1 MVITMYENI
10 DKMQYSPMIR
20 QYLTIKEKYPDVI
33 VFFRLGDFYEMFFN
47 DAIVASKELEIVLT
61 GKDAGTSE
69 RVPMCGIPFHA
80 VSSYLD
86 KLTDKGYKVAI
97 VEQTEDPANAKG
109 IVNREVVRIVTPGTV
124 TEGTTLDDND
134 YNFITTVSFYKE
146 RFILAYC
153 DLTTGENFLTSL
165 PTSEDILIAELLK
178 LKTKEVVIS
187 SSSNKNIFNKM
198 KNVVSLTVSVF
209 DDVSEIS
216 YMSKIF
222 EDLDKEEKETFLR
235 LLNYIVL
242 TQKKVLVHMQKV
254 NKYNI
259 QGFMRIDLSSRRN
272 LEILETLRF
281 QNKKNTLLSVL
292 DKCSTAMGSRYLKKT
307 LTFPLVEKDKLLK
320 RYEIIQK
327 MLKKFI
333 EVTELR
339 TKLEA
344 VYDLERIVGKVS
356 YESANPKDLL
366 HLRNS
371 LQVLPEIVNL
381 INKIKINDYFNIRED
396 INDFR
401 VLYDLLN
408 NAISDDAPFSAKDRG
423 IIKKGY
429 SQELDELNE
438 INLSGK
444 DYLLTIEKAE
454 REKTG
459 IKTLK
464 IGYNRVFGYF
474 IEVPKGSI
482 DMVKEEYGYVRKQ
495 TISTAERYITQE
507 LKEKESLIL
516 RAEEKASE
524 LEYQL
529 FTAIRESVKG
539 YADKLQNLARV
550 ISELDMMQSFAKVS
564 NENNYIKP
572 EINDEHIIDI
582 KNGRHP
588 VIELMASDYVPN
600 DVKLDKDDCILLI
613 TGPNMSG
620 KSTYMRELALI
631 AVMAQ
636 IGCYVPASFC
646 NIPIFDAIYT
656 RIGAADDI
664 VSGQSTFMVEMS
676 EVNNALS
683 FATQNSLILFDE
695 IGRGTA
701 TYDGMALAQAI
712 IEYIHEN
719 IKCKTLFS
727 THYHELTA
735 LENNLNNLKNVH
747 VSCEEVNGDIVFMHK
762 VLKGS
767 VDQSYGI
774 NVAKLANI
782 PLDVILRAKDILIK
796 LEGFD
801 SQRNNKKGF
810 DLSLSNYQAPLLYD
824 SKTEK
829 ETYVLN
835 ELKQANLYTM
845 NPIDAMNFLNE
856 LQKKLK

>member
-1 MVITMYENI
+1 MYENI

-61 GKDAGTSE
+61 GKDAGTEE
-69 RVPMCGIPFHA
+69 RVPMCGVPYHA
-80 VSSYLD
+80 VNTYLD
-86 KLTDKGYKVAI
+86 KLTDRGYKVAI
-97 VEQTEDPANAKG
+97 VEQTEDPSNAKG
-109 IVNREVVRIVTPGTV
+109 IVSREVVRIVTPGTV
-124 TEGTTLDDND
+124 TDGINLQETD
-134 YNFITTVSFYKE
+134 YNFISTVSFFKDKY
-146 RFILAYC
+146 ILAYC
-153 DLTTGENFLTSL
+153 DITTGENYLTNL
-165 PTSEDILIAELLK
+165 PPSDDILIAELLK
-178 LKTKEVVIS
+178 LKTKEIVIS
-187 SSSNKNIFNKM
+187 STTNKNLFTQVQ
-198 KNVVSLTVSVF
+198 NVVPLTISIH
-209 DDVSEIS
+209 DDVSEID
-216 YMSKIF
+216 YMSKIV
-222 EDLDKEEKETFLR
+222 EDLDKDEKETFLR
-235 LLNYIVL
+235 LLNYIIL
-242 TQKKVLVHMQKV
+242 TQKRVLVHMQKV
-254 NKYNI
+254 VKYNI
-259 QGFMRIDLSSRRN
+259 KGFMKIDLSSRRN

-292 DKCSTAMGSRYLKKT
+292 DKCSTAMGSRYLKKS
-307 LTFPLVEKDKLLK
+307 LMFPLVDKELIEK
-320 RYEIIQK
+320 RYDIINK

-333 EVTELR
+333 EVSELR
-339 TKLEA
+339 TKLE
-344 VYDLERIVGKVS
+344 VIYDLERIVGKIS
-356 YESANPKDLL
+356 YGSANPKDLL

-371 LQVLPEIVNL
+371 LQVLPEL
-381 INKIKINDYFNIRED
+381 INLVSKIKINDYFDMKNNIED
-396 INDFR
+396 FKI
-401 VLYDLLN
+401 LYNLLN
-408 NAISDDAPFSAKDRG
+408 SSISDDAPFSAKDRG

-429 SQELDELNE
+429 NQELDELNE
-438 INLSGK
+438 MNLSGK
-444 DYLLTIEKAE
+444 DYLIDFEAKEKE
-454 REKTG
+454 RTG
-459 IKTLK
+459 IKNLK

-474 IEVPKGSI
+474 IEIPNGSKSL
-482 DMVKEEYGYVRKQ
+482 VKEEFGYVRKQ

-529 FTAIRESVKG
+529 FTKIREETKK
-539 YADKLQNLARV
+539 YADSLQNLART

-564 NENNYIKP
+564 NENKYVRPSLSDNNTI
-572 EINDEHIIDI
+572 EI

-588 VIELMASDYVPN
+588 VIELTIDNYVPN
-600 DVKLDKDDCILLI
+600 DVKMGDNDCILLI

-631 AVMAQ
+631 AIMAQ
-636 IGCYVPASFC
+636 IGCYVPATSASL
-646 NIPIFDAIYT
+646 PVFDAIYT

-664 VSGQSTFMVEMS
+664 VSGQSTFMVEMN

-683 FATQNSLILFDE
+683 FATKSSLILFDE

-727 THYHELTA
+727 THYHELTI
-735 LENNLNNLKNVH
+735 LENDLPGLKNVH
-747 VSCEEVNGDIVFMHK
+747 VSAEEINGDIVFMHK

-782 PLDVILRAKDILIK
+782 PLDVILRAKDILYK
-796 LEGFD
+796 LE
-801 SQRNNKKGF
+801 SNEKKNI

-829 ETYVLN
+829 ETFVLDSIKN
-835 ELKQANLYTM
+835 ANIYAM
-845 NPIDAMNFLNE
+845 NPLEAMNLLSD

>member
-1 MVITMYENI
+1 MYENI

-61 GKDAGTSE
+61 GKDAGTEE
-69 RVPMCGIPFHA
+69 RVPMCGVPYHA
-80 VSSYLD
+80 VNSYLD
-86 KLTDKGYKVAI
+86 KLTDRGYKVAI

-109 IVNREVVRIVTPGTV
+109 IVSREVVRIVTPGTV
-124 TEGTTLDDND
+124 TDGMNLEETD
-134 YNFITTVSFYKE
+134 YNFISTVSFFKDKYV
-146 RFILAYC
+146 LAYC
-153 DLTTGENFLTSL
+153 DITTGENYLTNL
-165 PTSEDILIAELLK
+165 PPSDDILIAELLK
-178 LKTKEVVIS
+178 LKTKEIVIS
-187 SSSNKNIFNKM
+187 STTNKNVFTQIQS
-198 KNVVSLTVSVF
+198 VVPLTISIH
-209 DDVSEIS
+209 DDVSEID
-216 YMSKIF
+216 YMSKIV
-222 EDLDKEEKETFLR
+222 EDLDKDEKETFLR

-242 TQKKVLVHMQKV
+242 TQKRVLVHMQKV
-254 NKYNI
+254 VKYSI
-259 QGFMRIDLSSRRN
+259 KGFMKIDLSSRRN

-292 DKCSTAMGSRYLKKT
+292 DKCSTAMGSRYLKKNMM
-307 LTFPLVEKDKLLK
+307 FPLVDKELIEK
-320 RYEIIQK
+320 RYDIINK

-333 EVTELR
+333 EVSELR
-339 TKLEA
+339 SKLE
-344 VYDLERIVGKVS
+344 VIYDLERIVGKIS

-371 LQVLPEIVNL
+371 LQVLPEIINL
-381 INKIKINDYFNIRED
+381 VTKIKINDYFDLKNNIDE
-396 INDFR
+396 FKA
-401 VLYDLLN
+401 LYNLLN
-408 NAISDDAPFSAKDRG
+408 SSISDDAPFSAKDRG

-429 SQELDELNE
+429 NQELDELNDM
-438 INLSGK
+438 NLSGK
-444 DYLLTIEKAE
+444 DYLIDFEAKEKE
-454 REKTG
+454 RTG
-459 IKTLK
+459 IKNLK

-474 IEVPKGSI
+474 IEIPNGSKNL
-482 DMVKEEYGYVRKQ
+482 VKEEFGYVRKQ

-529 FTAIRESVKG
+529 FTKIREEAKK
-539 YADKLQNLARV
+539 YADSLQNLARI

-564 NENNYIKP
+564 NENKYVRPILNN
-572 EINDEHIIDI
+572 ENIIDI
-582 KNGRHP
+582 NNGRHP
-588 VIELMASDYVPN
+588 VIELTIDNYVPN
-600 DVKLDKDDCILLI
+600 DVKMNNDDYILLI

-631 AVMAQ
+631 AIMAQ
-636 IGCYVPASFC
+636 IGCYVPASSASL
-646 NIPIFDAIYT
+646 PVFDAIYT

-664 VSGQSTFMVEMS
+664 VSGQSTFMVEMN

-683 FATQNSLILFDE
+683 FATKSSLILFDE

-727 THYHELTA
+727 THYHELTI
-735 LENNLNNLKNVH
+735 LEQDLPGLKNVH
-747 VSCEEVNGDIVFMHK
+747 VSAEEINGDIVFMHK

-782 PLDVILRAKDILIK
+782 PLDVILRAKDILYK
-796 LEGFD
+796 LE
-801 SQRNNKKGF
+801 SNEKKGI

-829 ETYVLN
+829 ETFVLDSIKN
-835 ELKQANLYTM
+835 ANIYAM
-845 NPIDAMNFLNE
+845 NPLEAMNLLSD

>member
-1 MVITMYENI
+1 MYENI

-61 GKDAGTSE
+61 GKDAGTEE
-69 RVPMCGIPFHA
+69 RVPMCGVPYHA
-80 VSSYLD
+80 VNSYLD
-86 KLTDKGYKVAI
+86 KLTDRGYKVAI

-109 IVNREVVRIVTPGTV
+109 IVSREVVRIVTPGTV
-124 TEGTTLDDND
+124 TDGMNLEETD
-134 YNFITTVSFYKE
+134 YNFISTVSFFKDKYV
-146 RFILAYC
+146 LAYC
-153 DLTTGENFLTSL
+153 DITTGENYLTNL
-165 PTSEDILIAELLK
+165 PPSDDILIAELLK
-178 LKTKEVVIS
+178 LKTKEIVIS
-187 SSSNKNIFNKM
+187 STTNKNVFTQIQG
-198 KNVVSLTVSVF
+198 VVPLTISIH
-209 DDVSEIS
+209 DDVSEID
-216 YMSKIF
+216 YMSKIV
-222 EDLDKEEKETFLR
+222 EDLDKDEKETFLR

-242 TQKKVLVHMQKV
+242 TQKRVLVHMQKV
-254 NKYNI
+254 VKYSI
-259 QGFMRIDLSSRRN
+259 KGFMKIDLSSRRN

-292 DKCSTAMGSRYLKKT
+292 DKCSTAMGSRYLKKN
-307 LTFPLVEKDKLLK
+307 LMFPLVDKELIEK
-320 RYEIIQK
+320 RYDIINK

-333 EVTELR
+333 EVSELR
-339 TKLEA
+339 SKLE
-344 VYDLERIVGKVS
+344 VIYDLERIVGKIS

-371 LQVLPEIVNL
+371 LQVLPEIINL
-381 INKIKINDYFNIRED
+381 VTKIKINDYFDLKNNIDE
-396 INDFR
+396 FKA
-401 VLYDLLN
+401 LYNLLN
-408 NAISDDAPFSAKDRG
+408 SSISDDAPFSAKDRG

-429 SQELDELNE
+429 NQELDELNDM
-438 INLSGK
+438 NLSGK
-444 DYLLTIEKAE
+444 DYLIDFEAKEKE
-454 REKTG
+454 RTG
-459 IKTLK
+459 IKNLK

-474 IEVPKGSI
+474 IEIPNGSKNL
-482 DMVKEEYGYVRKQ
+482 VKEEFGYVRKQ

-529 FTAIRESVKG
+529 FTKIREEAKK
-539 YADKLQNLARV
+539 YADSLQNLARI

-564 NENNYIKP
+564 NENKYVRPILNN
-572 EINDEHIIDI
+572 ENIIDI

-588 VIELMASDYVPN
+588 VIELTIDNYVPN
-600 DVKLDKDDCILLI
+600 DVKMNNDDYILLI

-631 AVMAQ
+631 AIMAQ
-636 IGCYVPASFC
+636 IGCYVPASSASL
-646 NIPIFDAIYT
+646 PVFDAIYT

-664 VSGQSTFMVEMS
+664 VSGQSTFMIEMN

-683 FATQNSLILFDE
+683 FATKSSLILFDE

-727 THYHELTA
+727 THYHELTI
-735 LENNLNNLKNVH
+735 LEQDLPGLKNVH
-747 VSCEEVNGDIVFMHK
+747 VSAEEINGDIVFMHK

-782 PLDVILRAKDILIK
+782 PLDVILRAKDILYK
-796 LEGFD
+796 LE
-801 SQRNNKKGF
+801 SNEKKGI

-829 ETYVLN
+829 ETFVLDSIKN
-835 ELKQANLYTM
+835 ANIYAM
-845 NPIDAMNFLNE
+845 NPLEAMNLLSD

>member
-1 MVITMYENI
+1 MYENI

-61 GKDAGTSE
+61 GKDAGTEE
-69 RVPMCGIPFHA
+69 RVPMCGVPYHA
-80 VSSYLD
+80 VNSYLD
-86 KLTDKGYKVAI
+86 KLTDRGYKVAI

-109 IVNREVVRIVTPGTV
+109 IVSREVVRIVTPGTV
-124 TEGTTLDDND
+124 TDGMNLEETD
-134 YNFITTVSFYKE
+134 YNFISTVSFFKDKYV
-146 RFILAYC
+146 LAYC
-153 DLTTGENFLTSL
+153 DITTGENYLTNL
-165 PTSEDILIAELLK
+165 PPSDDILIAELLK
-178 LKTKEVVIS
+178 LKTKEIVIS
-187 SSSNKNIFNKM
+187 STTNKNVFTQIQG
-198 KNVVSLTVSVF
+198 VVPLTISIH
-209 DDVSEIS
+209 DDVSEID
-216 YMSKIF
+216 YMSKIV
-222 EDLDKEEKETFLR
+222 EDLDKDEKETFLR

-242 TQKKVLVHMQKV
+242 TQKRVLVHMQKV
-254 NKYNI
+254 VKYSI
-259 QGFMRIDLSSRRN
+259 KGFMKIDLSSRRN

-292 DKCSTAMGSRYLKKT
+292 DKCSTAMGSRYLKKN
-307 LTFPLVEKDKLLK
+307 LMFPLVDKELIEK
-320 RYEIIQK
+320 RYDIINK

-333 EVTELR
+333 EVSELR
-339 TKLEA
+339 SKLE
-344 VYDLERIVGKVS
+344 VIYDLERIVGKIS

-371 LQVLPEIVNL
+371 LQVLPEIINL
-381 INKIKINDYFNIRED
+381 VTKIKINDYFDLKNNIDE
-396 INDFR
+396 FKA
-401 VLYDLLN
+401 LYNLLN
-408 NAISDDAPFSAKDRG
+408 SSISDDAPFSAKDRG

-429 SQELDELNE
+429 NQELDELNDM
-438 INLSGK
+438 NLSGK
-444 DYLLTIEKAE
+444 DYLIDFEAKEKE
-454 REKTG
+454 RTG
-459 IKTLK
+459 IKNLK

-474 IEVPKGSI
+474 IEIPNGSKNL
-482 DMVKEEYGYVRKQ
+482 VKEEFGYVRKQ

-529 FTAIRESVKG
+529 FTKIREEAKK
-539 YADKLQNLARV
+539 YADSLQNLARI

-564 NENNYIKP
+564 NENKYVRPILNN
-572 EINDEHIIDI
+572 ENIIDI

-588 VIELMASDYVPN
+588 VIELTIDNYVPN
-600 DVKLDKDDCILLI
+600 DVKMNNDDYILLI

-631 AVMAQ
+631 AIMAQ
-636 IGCYVPASFC
+636 IGCYVPASSASL
-646 NIPIFDAIYT
+646 PVFDAIYT

-664 VSGQSTFMVEMS
+664 VSGQSTFMVEMN

-683 FATQNSLILFDE
+683 FATKSSLILFDE

-727 THYHELTA
+727 THYHELTI
-735 LENNLNNLKNVH
+735 LEQDLPGLKNVH
-747 VSCEEVNGDIVFMHK
+747 VSAEEINGDIVFMHK

-782 PLDVILRAKDILIK
+782 PLDVILRAKDILYK
-796 LEGFD
+796 LE
-801 SQRNNKKGF
+801 SNEKKGI

-829 ETYVLN
+829 ETFVLDSIKN
-835 ELKQANLYTM
+835 ANIYAM
-845 NPIDAMNFLNE
+845 NPLEAINLLSD

>member
-1 MVITMYENI
+1 MYENI

-61 GKDAGTSE
+61 GKDAGTEE
-69 RVPMCGIPFHA
+69 RVPMCGVPYHA
-80 VSSYLD
+80 VNSYLD
-86 KLTDKGYKVAI
+86 KLTDRGYKVAI

-109 IVNREVVRIVTPGTV
+109 IVSREVVRIVTPGTV
-124 TEGTTLDDND
+124 TDGMNLEETD
-134 YNFITTVSFYKE
+134 YNFISTVSFFKDKYV
-146 RFILAYC
+146 LAYC
-153 DLTTGENFLTSL
+153 DITTGENYLTNL
-165 PTSEDILIAELLK
+165 PPSDDILIAELLK
-178 LKTKEVVIS
+178 LKTKEIVIS
-187 SSSNKNIFNKM
+187 STTNKNVFTQIQG
-198 KNVVSLTVSVF
+198 VVPLTISIH
-209 DDVSEIS
+209 DDVSEID
-216 YMSKIF
+216 YMSKIV
-222 EDLDKEEKETFLR
+222 EDLDKDEKETFLR

-242 TQKKVLVHMQKV
+242 TQKRVLVHMQKV
-254 NKYNI
+254 VKYSI
-259 QGFMRIDLSSRRN
+259 KGFMKIDLSSRRN

-292 DKCSTAMGSRYLKKT
+292 DKCSTAMGSRYLKKN
-307 LTFPLVEKDKLLK
+307 LMFPLVDKELIEK
-320 RYEIIQK
+320 RYDIINK

-333 EVTELR
+333 EVSELR
-339 TKLEA
+339 SKLE
-344 VYDLERIVGKVS
+344 VIYDLERIVGKIS

-371 LQVLPEIVNL
+371 LQVLPEIINL
-381 INKIKINDYFNIRED
+381 VTKIKINDYFDLKNNIDE
-396 INDFR
+396 FKA
-401 VLYDLLN
+401 LYNLLN
-408 NAISDDAPFSAKDRG
+408 SSISDDAPFSAKDRG

-429 SQELDELNE
+429 NQELDELNDM
-438 INLSGK
+438 NLSGK
-444 DYLLTIEKAE
+444 DYLIDFEAKEKE
-454 REKTG
+454 RTG
-459 IKTLK
+459 IKNLK

-474 IEVPKGSI
+474 IEIPNGSKNL
-482 DMVKEEYGYVRKQ
+482 VKEEFGYVRKQ

-529 FTAIRESVKG
+529 FTKIREEAKK
-539 YADKLQNLARV
+539 YADSLQNLARI

-564 NENNYIKP
+564 NENKYVRPILNN
-572 EINDEHIIDI
+572 ENIIDI

-588 VIELMASDYVPN
+588 VIELTIDNYVPN
-600 DVKLDKDDCILLI
+600 DVKMNDDDFILLI

-631 AVMAQ
+631 AIMAQ
-636 IGCYVPASFC
+636 IGCYVPASSASL
-646 NIPIFDAIYT
+646 PVFDAIYT

-664 VSGQSTFMVEMS
+664 VSGQSTFMVEMN

-683 FATQNSLILFDE
+683 FATKSSLILFDE

-727 THYHELTA
+727 THYHELTI
-735 LENNLNNLKNVH
+735 LEQDLPGLKNVH
-747 VSCEEVNGDIVFMHK
+747 VSAEEINGDIVFMHK

-782 PLDVILRAKDILIK
+782 PLDVILRAKDILYK
-796 LEGFD
+796 LE
-801 SQRNNKKGF
+801 SNEKKGI

-829 ETYVLN
+829 ETFVLDSIKN
-835 ELKQANLYTM
+835 ANIYAMNPLETM
-845 NPIDAMNFLNE
+845 NLLSD

>member
-1 MVITMYENI
+1 MYENI

-61 GKDAGTSE
+61 GKDAGTEE
-69 RVPMCGIPFHA
+69 RVPMCGVPYHA
-80 VSSYLD
+80 VNSYLD
-86 KLTDKGYKVAI
+86 KLTDRGYKVAI

-109 IVNREVVRIVTPGTV
+109 IVSREVVRIVTPGTV
-124 TEGTTLDDND
+124 TDGMNLEETD
-134 YNFITTVSFYKE
+134 YNFISTVSFFKDKYV
-146 RFILAYC
+146 LAYC
-153 DLTTGENFLTSL
+153 DITTGENYLTNL
-165 PTSEDILIAELLK
+165 PPSGDILIAELLK
-178 LKTKEVVIS
+178 LKTKEIVIS
-187 SSSNKNIFNKM
+187 STTNKNVFTQIQG
-198 KNVVSLTVSVF
+198 VVPLTISIH
-209 DDVSEIS
+209 DDVSEID
-216 YMSKIF
+216 YMSKIV
-222 EDLDKEEKETFLR
+222 EDLDKDEKETFLR

-242 TQKKVLVHMQKV
+242 TQKRVLVHMQKV
-254 NKYNI
+254 VKYSI
-259 QGFMRIDLSSRRN
+259 KGFMKIDLSSRRN

-292 DKCSTAMGSRYLKKT
+292 DKCSTAMGSRYLKKN
-307 LTFPLVEKDKLLK
+307 LMFPLVDKELIEK
-320 RYEIIQK
+320 RYDIINK

-333 EVTELR
+333 EVSELR
-339 TKLEA
+339 SKLE
-344 VYDLERIVGKVS
+344 VIYDLERIVGKIS

-371 LQVLPEIVNL
+371 LQVLPEIINL
-381 INKIKINDYFNIRED
+381 VTKIKINDYFDLKNNIDE
-396 INDFR
+396 FKA
-401 VLYDLLN
+401 LYNLLN
-408 NAISDDAPFSAKDRG
+408 SSISDDAPFSAKDRG

-429 SQELDELNE
+429 NQELDELNDM
-438 INLSGK
+438 NLSGK
-444 DYLLTIEKAE
+444 DYLIDFEAKEKE
-454 REKTG
+454 RTG
-459 IKTLK
+459 IKNLK

-474 IEVPKGSI
+474 IEIPNGSKNL
-482 DMVKEEYGYVRKQ
+482 VKEEFGYVRKQ

-529 FTAIRESVKG
+529 FTKIREEAKK
-539 YADKLQNLARV
+539 YADSLQNLARI

-564 NENNYIKP
+564 NENKYVRPILNN
-572 EINDEHIIDI
+572 ENIIDI

-588 VIELMASDYVPN
+588 VIELTIDNYVPN
-600 DVKLDKDDCILLI
+600 DVKMNNDDYILLI

-631 AVMAQ
+631 AIMAQ
-636 IGCYVPASFC
+636 IGCYVPASSASL
-646 NIPIFDAIYT
+646 PVFDAIYT

-664 VSGQSTFMVEMS
+664 VSGQSTFMVEMN

-683 FATQNSLILFDE
+683 FATKSSLILFDE

-727 THYHELTA
+727 THYHELTI
-735 LENNLNNLKNVH
+735 LEQDLPGLKNVH
-747 VSCEEVNGDIVFMHK
+747 VSAEEINGDIVFMHK

-782 PLDVILRAKDILIK
+782 PLDVILRAKDILYK
-796 LEGFD
+796 LE
-801 SQRNNKKGF
+801 SNEKKGI

-829 ETYVLN
+829 ETFVLDSIKN
-835 ELKQANLYTM
+835 ANIYAM
-845 NPIDAMNFLNE
+845 NPLEAINLLSD

>member
-1 MVITMYENI
+1 MKLSEVDRT
-10 DKMQYSPMIR
+10 KLSPMMA
-20 QYLTIKEKYPDVI
+20 QYIEIKDKYEDEL
-33 VFFRLGDFYEMFFN
+33 VFYRLGDFYEMFFN

-61 GKDAGTSE
+61 GKDAGTEE
-69 RVPMCGIPFHA
+69 RVPMCGVPYHA
-80 VSSYLD
+80 VNSYLD
-86 KLTDKGYKVAI
+86 KLTDRGYKVAI

-109 IVNREVVRIVTPGTV
+109 IVSREVVRIVTPGTV
-124 TEGTTLDDND
+124 TDGMNLEETD
-134 YNFITTVSFYKE
+134 YNFISTVSFFKDKYV
-146 RFILAYC
+146 LAYC
-153 DLTTGENFLTSL
+153 DITTGENYLTNL
-165 PTSEDILIAELLK
+165 PPSDDILIAELLK
-178 LKTKEVVIS
+178 LKTKEIVIS
-187 SSSNKNIFNKM
+187 STTNKNVFTQIQG
-198 KNVVSLTVSVF
+198 VVPLTISIH
-209 DDVSEIS
+209 DDVSEID
-216 YMSKIF
+216 YMSKIV
-222 EDLDKEEKETFLR
+222 EDLDKDEKETFLR

-242 TQKKVLVHMQKV
+242 TQKRVLVHMQKV
-254 NKYNI
+254 VKYSI
-259 QGFMRIDLSSRRN
+259 KGFMKIDLSSRRN

-292 DKCSTAMGSRYLKKT
+292 DKCSTAMGSRYLKKN
-307 LTFPLVEKDKLLK
+307 LMFPLVDKELIEK
-320 RYEIIQK
+320 RYDIINK

-333 EVTELR
+333 EVSELR
-339 TKLEA
+339 SKLE
-344 VYDLERIVGKVS
+344 VIYDLERIVGKIS

-371 LQVLPEIVNL
+371 LQVLPEIINL
-381 INKIKINDYFNIRED
+381 VTKIKINDYFDLKNNIDE
-396 INDFR
+396 FKA
-401 VLYDLLN
+401 LYNLLN
-408 NAISDDAPFSAKDRG
+408 SSISDDAPFSAKDRG

-429 SQELDELNE
+429 NQELDELNDM
-438 INLSGK
+438 NLSGK
-444 DYLLTIEKAE
+444 DYLIDFEAKEKE
-454 REKTG
+454 RTG
-459 IKTLK
+459 IKNLK

-474 IEVPKGSI
+474 IEIPNGSKNL
-482 DMVKEEYGYVRKQ
+482 VKEEFGYVRKQ

-529 FTAIRESVKG
+529 FTKIREEAKK
-539 YADKLQNLARV
+539 YADSLQNLARI

-564 NENNYIKP
+564 NENKYVRPILNN
-572 EINDEHIIDI
+572 ENIIDI

-588 VIELMASDYVPN
+588 VIELTIDNYVPN
-600 DVKLDKDDCILLI
+600 DVKMNNDDYILLI

-631 AVMAQ
+631 AIMAQ
-636 IGCYVPASFC
+636 IGCYVPASSASL
-646 NIPIFDAIYT
+646 PVFDAIYT

-664 VSGQSTFMVEMS
+664 VSGQSTFMVEMN

-683 FATQNSLILFDE
+683 FATKSSLILFDE

-727 THYHELTA
+727 THYHELTI
-735 LENNLNNLKNVH
+735 LEQDLPGLKNVH
-747 VSCEEVNGDIVFMHK
+747 VSAEEINGDIVFMHK

-782 PLDVILRAKDILIK
+782 PLDVILRAKDILYK
-796 LEGFD
+796 LE
-801 SQRNNKKGF
+801 SNEKKGI

-829 ETYVLN
+829 ETFVLDSIKN
-835 ELKQANLYTM
+835 ANIYAM
-845 NPIDAMNFLNE
+845 NPLEAMNLLSD

>member
-1 MVITMYENI
+1 MYENI

-61 GKDAGTSE
+61 GKDAGTEE
-69 RVPMCGIPFHA
+69 RVPMCGVPYHA
-80 VSSYLD
+80 VNSYLD
-86 KLTDKGYKVAI
+86 KLTDRGYKVAI

-109 IVNREVVRIVTPGTV
+109 IVSREVVRIVTPGTV
-124 TEGTTLDDND
+124 TDGMNLEETD
-134 YNFITTVSFYKE
+134 YNFISTVSFFKDKYV
-146 RFILAYC
+146 LAYC
-153 DLTTGENFLTSL
+153 DITTGENYLTNL
-165 PTSEDILIAELLK
+165 PPSDDILIAELLK
-178 LKTKEVVIS
+178 LKTKEIVIS
-187 SSSNKNIFNKM
+187 STTNKNVFTQIQG
-198 KNVVSLTVSVF
+198 VVPLTISIH
-209 DDVSEIS
+209 DDVSEID
-216 YMSKIF
+216 YMSKIV
-222 EDLDKEEKETFLR
+222 EDLDKDEKETFLR

-242 TQKKVLVHMQKV
+242 TQKRVLVHMQKV
-254 NKYNI
+254 EKYSI
-259 QGFMRIDLSSRRN
+259 KGFMKIDLSSRRN

-292 DKCSTAMGSRYLKKT
+292 DKCSTAMGSRYLKKN
-307 LTFPLVEKDKLLK
+307 LMFPLVDKELIEK
-320 RYEIIQK
+320 RYDIINK

-333 EVTELR
+333 EVSELR
-339 TKLEA
+339 SKLE
-344 VYDLERIVGKVS
+344 VIYDLERIVGKIS

-371 LQVLPEIVNL
+371 LQVLPEIINL
-381 INKIKINDYFNIRED
+381 VTKIKINDYFDLKNNIDE
-396 INDFR
+396 FKA
-401 VLYDLLN
+401 LYNLLN
-408 NAISDDAPFSAKDRG
+408 SSISDDAPFSAKDRG

-429 SQELDELNE
+429 NQELDELNDM
-438 INLSGK
+438 NLSGK
-444 DYLLTIEKAE
+444 DYLIDFEAKEKE
-454 REKTG
+454 RTG
-459 IKTLK
+459 IKNLK

-474 IEVPKGSI
+474 IEIPNGSKNL
-482 DMVKEEYGYVRKQ
+482 VKEEFGYVRKQ

-529 FTAIRESVKG
+529 FTKIREEAKK
-539 YADKLQNLARV
+539 YADSLQNLARI

-564 NENNYIKP
+564 NENKYVRPILNN
-572 EINDEHIIDI
+572 ENIIDI

-588 VIELMASDYVPN
+588 VIELTIDNYVPN
-600 DVKLDKDDCILLI
+600 DVKMNNDDYILLI

-631 AVMAQ
+631 AIMAQ
-636 IGCYVPASFC
+636 IGCYVPASSASL
-646 NIPIFDAIYT
+646 PVFDAIYT

-664 VSGQSTFMVEMS
+664 VSGQSTFMVEMN

-683 FATQNSLILFDE
+683 FATKSSLILFDE

-727 THYHELTA
+727 THYHELTI
-735 LENNLNNLKNVH
+735 LEQDLPGLKNVH
-747 VSCEEVNGDIVFMHK
+747 VSAEEINGDIVFMHK

-782 PLDVILRAKDILIK
+782 PLDVILRAKDILYK
-796 LEGFD
+796 LE
-801 SQRNNKKGF
+801 SNEKKGI

-829 ETYVLN
+829 ETFVLDSIKN
-835 ELKQANLYTM
+835 ANIYAM
-845 NPIDAMNFLNE
+845 NPLEAMNLLSD

>member
-1 MVITMYENI
+1 MYENI

-61 GKDAGTSE
+61 GKDAGTEE
-69 RVPMCGIPFHA
+69 RVPMCGVPYHA
-80 VSSYLD
+80 VNSYLD
-86 KLTDKGYKVAI
+86 KLTDRGYKVAI

-109 IVNREVVRIVTPGTV
+109 IVSREVVRIVTPGTV
-124 TEGTTLDDND
+124 TDGMNLEETD
-134 YNFITTVSFYKE
+134 YNFISTVSFFKDKYV
-146 RFILAYC
+146 LAYC
-153 DLTTGENFLTSL
+153 DITTGENYLTNL
-165 PTSEDILIAELLK
+165 PPSDDILIAELLK
-178 LKTKEVVIS
+178 LKTKEIVIS
-187 SSSNKNIFNKM
+187 STTNKNVFTQIQS
-198 KNVVSLTVSVF
+198 VVPLTISIH
-209 DDVSEIS
+209 DDVSEID
-216 YMSKIF
+216 YMSKIV
-222 EDLDKEEKETFLR
+222 EDLDKDEKETFLR

-242 TQKKVLVHMQKV
+242 TQKRVLVHMQKV
-254 NKYNI
+254 EKYSI
-259 QGFMRIDLSSRRN
+259 KGFMKIDLSSRRN

-292 DKCSTAMGSRYLKKT
+292 DKCSTAMGSRYLKKN
-307 LTFPLVEKDKLLK
+307 LMFPLVDKELIEK
-320 RYEIIQK
+320 RYDIINK

-333 EVTELR
+333 EVSELR
-339 TKLEA
+339 SKLE
-344 VYDLERIVGKVS
+344 VIYDLERIVGKIS

-371 LQVLPEIVNL
+371 LQVLPEIINL
-381 INKIKINDYFNIRED
+381 VTKIKINDYFDLKNNIDE
-396 INDFR
+396 FKA
-401 VLYDLLN
+401 LYNLLN
-408 NAISDDAPFSAKDRG
+408 SSISDDAPFSAKDRG

-429 SQELDELNE
+429 NQELDELNDM
-438 INLSGK
+438 NLSGK
-444 DYLLTIEKAE
+444 DYLIDFEAKEKE
-454 REKTG
+454 RTG
-459 IKTLK
+459 IKNLK

-474 IEVPKGSI
+474 IEIPNGSKNL
-482 DMVKEEYGYVRKQ
+482 VKEEFGYVRKQ

-507 LKEKESLIL
+507 LKEKEPLIL

-529 FTAIRESVKG
+529 FTKIREEAKK
-539 YADKLQNLARV
+539 YADSLQNLARI

-564 NENNYIKP
+564 NENKYVRPILNN
-572 EINDEHIIDI
+572 ENIIDI

-588 VIELMASDYVPN
+588 VIELTIDNYVPN
-600 DVKLDKDDCILLI
+600 DVKMNNDDYILLI

-631 AVMAQ
+631 AIMAQ
-636 IGCYVPASFC
+636 IGCYVPASSASL
-646 NIPIFDAIYT
+646 PVFDAIYT

-664 VSGQSTFMVEMS
+664 VSGQSTFMVEMN

-683 FATQNSLILFDE
+683 FATKSSLILFDE

-727 THYHELTA
+727 THYHELTI
-735 LENNLNNLKNVH
+735 LEQDLPGLKNVH
-747 VSCEEVNGDIVFMHK
+747 VSAEEINGDIVFMHK

-782 PLDVILRAKDILIK
+782 PLDVILRAKDILYK
-796 LEGFD
+796 LE
-801 SQRNNKKGF
+801 SNEKKGI

-829 ETYVLN
+829 ETFVLDSIKN
-835 ELKQANLYTM
+835 ANIYAM
-845 NPIDAMNFLNE
+845 NPLEAINLLSD

>member
-1 MVITMYENI
+1 MYENI

-61 GKDAGTSE
+61 GKDAGTEE
-69 RVPMCGIPFHA
+69 RVPMCGVPYHA
-80 VSSYLD
+80 VNSYLD
-86 KLTDKGYKVAI
+86 KLTDRGYKVAI

-109 IVNREVVRIVTPGTV
+109 IVSREVVRIVTPGTV
-124 TEGTTLDDND
+124 TDGMNLEETD
-134 YNFITTVSFYKE
+134 YNFISTVSFFKDKYV
-146 RFILAYC
+146 LAYC
-153 DLTTGENFLTSL
+153 DITTGENYLTNL
-165 PTSEDILIAELLK
+165 PPSDDILIAELLK
-178 LKTKEVVIS
+178 LKTKEIVIS
-187 SSSNKNIFNKM
+187 STTNKNVFTQIQG
-198 KNVVSLTVSVF
+198 VVPLTISIH
-209 DDVSEIS
+209 DDVSEID
-216 YMSKIF
+216 YMSKIV
-222 EDLDKEEKETFLR
+222 EDLDKDEKETFLR

-242 TQKKVLVHMQKV
+242 TQKRVLVHMQKV
-254 NKYNI
+254 VKYSI
-259 QGFMRIDLSSRRN
+259 KGFMKIDLSSRRN

-292 DKCSTAMGSRYLKKT
+292 DKCSTAMGSRYLKKN
-307 LTFPLVEKDKLLK
+307 LMFPLVDKELIEK
-320 RYEIIQK
+320 RYDIINK

-333 EVTELR
+333 EVSELR
-339 TKLEA
+339 SKLE
-344 VYDLERIVGKVS
+344 VIYDLERIVGKIS

-371 LQVLPEIVNL
+371 LQVLPEIINL
-381 INKIKINDYFNIRED
+381 VTKIKINDYFDLKNNIDE
-396 INDFR
+396 FKA
-401 VLYDLLN
+401 LYNLLN
-408 NAISDDAPFSAKDRG
+408 SSISDDAPFSAKDRG

-429 SQELDELNE
+429 NQELDELNDM
-438 INLSGK
+438 NLSGK
-444 DYLLTIEKAE
+444 DYLIDFEAKEKE
-454 REKTG
+454 RTG
-459 IKTLK
+459 IKNLK

-474 IEVPKGSI
+474 IEIPNGSKNL
-482 DMVKEEYGYVRKQ
+482 VKEEFGYVRKQ

-529 FTAIRESVKG
+529 FTKIREEAKK
-539 YADKLQNLARV
+539 YADSLQNLARI

-564 NENNYIKP
+564 NENKYVRPILNN
-572 EINDEHIIDI
+572 ENIIDI

-588 VIELMASDYVPN
+588 VIELTIDNYVPN
-600 DVKLDKDDCILLI
+600 DVKMNNDDYILLI

-631 AVMAQ
+631 AIMAQ
-636 IGCYVPASFC
+636 IGCYVPASSASL
-646 NIPIFDAIYT
+646 PVFDAIYT

-664 VSGQSTFMVEMS
+664 VSGQSTFMVEMN

-683 FATQNSLILFDE
+683 FATKSSLILFDE

-719 IKCKTLFS
+719 IKCKTLIS
-727 THYHELTA
+727 THYHELTI
-735 LENNLNNLKNVH
+735 LEQDLPGLKNVH
-747 VSCEEVNGDIVFMHK
+747 VSAEEINGDIVFMHK

-782 PLDVILRAKDILIK
+782 PLDVILRAKDILYK
-796 LEGFD
+796 LE
-801 SQRNNKKGF
+801 SNEKKGI

-829 ETYVLN
+829 ETFVLDSIKN
-835 ELKQANLYTM
+835 ANIYAM
-845 NPIDAMNFLNE
+845 NPLEAMNLLSD

>member
-1 MVITMYENI
+1 MYENI

-61 GKDAGTSE
+61 GKDAGTEE
-69 RVPMCGIPFHA
+69 RVPMCGVPYHA
-80 VSSYLD
+80 VNSYLD
-86 KLTDKGYKVAI
+86 KLTDRGYKVAI

-109 IVNREVVRIVTPGTV
+109 IVSREVVRIVTPGTV
-124 TEGTTLDDND
+124 TDGMNLEETD
-134 YNFITTVSFYKE
+134 YNFISTVSFFKDKYV
-146 RFILAYC
+146 LAYC
-153 DLTTGENFLTSL
+153 DITTGENYLTNL
-165 PTSEDILIAELLK
+165 PPSDDILIAELLK
-178 LKTKEVVIS
+178 LKTKEIVIS
-187 SSSNKNIFNKM
+187 STTNKNVFTQIQS
-198 KNVVSLTVSVF
+198 VVPLTISIH
-209 DDVSEIS
+209 DDVSEID
-216 YMSKIF
+216 YMSKIV
-222 EDLDKEEKETFLR
+222 EDLDKDEKETFLR

-242 TQKKVLVHMQKV
+242 TQKRVLVHMQKV
-254 NKYNI
+254 VKYSI
-259 QGFMRIDLSSRRN
+259 KGFMKIDLSSRRN

-292 DKCSTAMGSRYLKKT
+292 DKCSTAMGSRYLKKN
-307 LTFPLVEKDKLLK
+307 LMFPLVDKELIEK
-320 RYEIIQK
+320 RYDIINK

-333 EVTELR
+333 EVSELR
-339 TKLEA
+339 SKLE
-344 VYDLERIVGKVS
+344 VIYDLERIVGKIS

-371 LQVLPEIVNL
+371 LQVLPEIINL
-381 INKIKINDYFNIRED
+381 VTKIKINDYFDLKNNIDE
-396 INDFR
+396 FKA
-401 VLYDLLN
+401 LYNLLN
-408 NAISDDAPFSAKDRG
+408 SSISDDAPFSAKDRG

-429 SQELDELNE
+429 NQELDELNDM
-438 INLSGK
+438 NLSGK
-444 DYLLTIEKAE
+444 DYLIDFEAKEKE
-454 REKTG
+454 RTG
-459 IKTLK
+459 IKNLK

-474 IEVPKGSI
+474 IEIPNGSKNL
-482 DMVKEEYGYVRKQ
+482 VKEEFGYVRKQ

-529 FTAIRESVKG
+529 FTKIREEAKK
-539 YADKLQNLARV
+539 YADSLQNLARI

-564 NENNYIKP
+564 NENKYVRPILNN
-572 EINDEHIIDI
+572 ENIIDI

-588 VIELMASDYVPN
+588 VIELTIDNYVPN
-600 DVKLDKDDCILLI
+600 DVKMNNDDYILLI

-631 AVMAQ
+631 AIMAQ
-636 IGCYVPASFC
+636 IGCYVPASSASL
-646 NIPIFDAIYT
+646 PVFDAIYT

-664 VSGQSTFMVEMS
+664 VSGQSTFMVEMN

-683 FATQNSLILFDE
+683 FATKSSLILFDE

-727 THYHELTA
+727 THYHELTI
-735 LENNLNNLKNVH
+735 LEQDLPGLKNVH
-747 VSCEEVNGDIVFMHK
+747 VSAEEINGDIVFMHK

-782 PLDVILRAKDILIK
+782 PLDVILRAKDILYK
-796 LEGFD
+796 LE
-801 SQRNNKKGF
+801 SNEKKGI

-829 ETYVLN
+829 ETFVLDSIKN
-835 ELKQANLYTM
+835 ANIYAM
-845 NPIDAMNFLNE
+845 NPLEAMNLLSD

>member
-1 MVITMYENI
+1 MYENI

-61 GKDAGTSE
+61 GKDAGTEE
-69 RVPMCGIPFHA
+69 RVPMCGVPYHA
-80 VSSYLD
+80 VNSYLD
-86 KLTDKGYKVAI
+86 KLTDRGYKVAI

-109 IVNREVVRIVTPGTV
+109 IVSREVVRIVTPGTV
-124 TEGTTLDDND
+124 TDGMNLEETD
-134 YNFITTVSFYKE
+134 YNFISTVSFFKDKYV
-146 RFILAYC
+146 LAYC
-153 DLTTGENFLTSL
+153 DITTGENYLTNL
-165 PTSEDILIAELLK
+165 PPSDDILIAELLK
-178 LKTKEVVIS
+178 LKTKEIVIS
-187 SSSNKNIFNKM
+187 STTNKNVFTQIQG
-198 KNVVSLTVSVF
+198 VVPLTISIH
-209 DDVSEIS
+209 DDVSEID
-216 YMSKIF
+216 YMSKIV
-222 EDLDKEEKETFLR
+222 EDLDKDEKETFLR

-242 TQKKVLVHMQKV
+242 TQKRVLVHMQKV
-254 NKYNI
+254 VKYSI
-259 QGFMRIDLSSRRN
+259 KGFMKIDLSSRRN

-292 DKCSTAMGSRYLKKT
+292 DKCSTAMGSRYLKKN
-307 LTFPLVEKDKLLK
+307 LMFPLVDKELIEK
-320 RYEIIQK
+320 RYDIINK
-327 MLKKFI
+327 MLKKFS
-333 EVTELR
+333 EVSELR
-339 TKLEA
+339 SKLE
-344 VYDLERIVGKVS
+344 VIYDLERIVGKIS

-371 LQVLPEIVNL
+371 LQVLPEIINL
-381 INKIKINDYFNIRED
+381 VTKIKINDYFDLKNNIDE
-396 INDFR
+396 FKA
-401 VLYDLLN
+401 LYNLLN
-408 NAISDDAPFSAKDRG
+408 SSISDDAPFSAKDRG

-429 SQELDELNE
+429 NQELDELNDM
-438 INLSGK
+438 NLSGK
-444 DYLLTIEKAE
+444 DYLIDFEAKEKE
-454 REKTG
+454 RTG
-459 IKTLK
+459 IKNLK

-474 IEVPKGSI
+474 IEIPNGSKNL
-482 DMVKEEYGYVRKQ
+482 VKEEFGYVRKQ

-529 FTAIRESVKG
+529 FTKIREEAKK
-539 YADKLQNLARV
+539 YADSLQNLARI

-564 NENNYIKP
+564 NENKYVRPILNN
-572 EINDEHIIDI
+572 ENIIDI

-588 VIELMASDYVPN
+588 VIELTIDNYVPN
-600 DVKLDKDDCILLI
+600 DVKMNNDDYILLI

-631 AVMAQ
+631 AIMAQ
-636 IGCYVPASFC
+636 IGCYVPASSASL
-646 NIPIFDAIYT
+646 PVFDAIYT

-664 VSGQSTFMVEMS
+664 VSGQSTFMVEMN

-683 FATQNSLILFDE
+683 FATKSSLILFDE

-727 THYHELTA
+727 THYHELTI
-735 LENNLNNLKNVH
+735 LEQDLPGLKNVH
-747 VSCEEVNGDIVFMHK
+747 VSAEEINGDIVFMHK

-782 PLDVILRAKDILIK
+782 PLDVILRAKDILYK
-796 LEGFD
+796 LE
-801 SQRNNKKGF
+801 SNEKKGI

-829 ETYVLN
+829 ETFVLDSIKN
-835 ELKQANLYTM
+835 ANIYAM
-845 NPIDAMNFLNE
+845 NPLEAMNLLSD

>member
-1 MVITMYENI
+1 MYENI

-61 GKDAGTSE
+61 GKDAGTEE
-69 RVPMCGIPFHA
+69 RVPMCGVPYHA
-80 VSSYLD
+80 VNSYLD
-86 KLTDKGYKVAI
+86 KLTDRGYKVAI

-109 IVNREVVRIVTPGTV
+109 IVSREVVRIVTPGTV
-124 TEGTTLDDND
+124 TDGMNLEETD
-134 YNFITTVSFYKE
+134 YNFISTVSFFKDKYV
-146 RFILAYC
+146 LAYC
-153 DLTTGENFLTSL
+153 DITTGENYLTNL
-165 PTSEDILIAELLK
+165 PPSDDILIAELLK
-178 LKTKEVVIS
+178 LKTKEIVIS
-187 SSSNKNIFNKM
+187 STTNKNVFTQIQG
-198 KNVVSLTVSVF
+198 VVPLTISIH
-209 DDVSEIS
+209 DDISEID
-216 YMSKIF
+216 YMSKIV
-222 EDLDKEEKETFLR
+222 EDLDKDEKETFLR

-242 TQKKVLVHMQKV
+242 TQKRVLVHMQKV
-254 NKYNI
+254 VKYSI
-259 QGFMRIDLSSRRN
+259 KGFMKIDLSSRRN

-292 DKCSTAMGSRYLKKT
+292 DKCSTAMGSRYLKKN
-307 LTFPLVEKDKLLK
+307 LMFPLVDKELIEK
-320 RYEIIQK
+320 RYDIINK

-333 EVTELR
+333 EVSELR
-339 TKLEA
+339 SKLE
-344 VYDLERIVGKVS
+344 VIYDLERIVGKIS

-371 LQVLPEIVNL
+371 LQVLPEIINL
-381 INKIKINDYFNIRED
+381 VTKIKINDYFDLKNNIDE
-396 INDFR
+396 FKA
-401 VLYDLLN
+401 LYNLLN
-408 NAISDDAPFSAKDRG
+408 SSISDDAPFSAKDRG

-429 SQELDELNE
+429 NQELDELNDM
-438 INLSGK
+438 NLSGK
-444 DYLLTIEKAE
+444 DYLIDFEAKEKE
-454 REKTG
+454 RTG
-459 IKTLK
+459 IKNLK

-474 IEVPKGSI
+474 IEIPNGSKNL
-482 DMVKEEYGYVRKQ
+482 VKEEFGYVRKQ

-529 FTAIRESVKG
+529 FTKIREEAKK
-539 YADKLQNLARV
+539 YADSLQNLARI

-564 NENNYIKP
+564 NENKYVRPILNN
-572 EINDEHIIDI
+572 ENIIDI

-588 VIELMASDYVPN
+588 VIELTIDNYVPN
-600 DVKLDKDDCILLI
+600 DVKMNDDDYILLI

-631 AVMAQ
+631 AIMAQ
-636 IGCYVPASFC
+636 IGCYVPASSALL
-646 NIPIFDAIYT
+646 PVFDAIYT

-664 VSGQSTFMVEMS
+664 VSGQSTFMVEMN

-683 FATQNSLILFDE
+683 FATKSSLILFDE

-727 THYHELTA
+727 THYHELTI
-735 LENNLNNLKNVH
+735 LEQDLPGLKNVH
-747 VSCEEVNGDIVFMHK
+747 VSAEEINGDIVFMHK

-782 PLDVILRAKDILIK
+782 PLDVILRAKDILYK
-796 LEGFD
+796 LE
-801 SQRNNKKGF
+801 SNEKKGI

-829 ETYVLN
+829 ETFVLDSIKN
-835 ELKQANLYTM
+835 ANIYAM
-845 NPIDAMNFLNE
+845 NPLEAMNLLSD

>member
-1 MVITMYENI
+1 MYENI

-61 GKDAGTSE
+61 GKDAGTEE
-69 RVPMCGIPFHA
+69 RVPMCGVPYHA
-80 VSSYLD
+80 VNSYLD
-86 KLTDKGYKVAI
+86 KLTDRGYKVAI

-109 IVNREVVRIVTPGTV
+109 IVSREVVRIVTPGTV
-124 TEGTTLDDND
+124 TDGMNLEETD
-134 YNFITTVSFYKE
+134 YNFISTVSFFKDKYV
-146 RFILAYC
+146 LAYC
-153 DLTTGENFLTSL
+153 DITTGENYLTNL
-165 PTSEDILIAELLK
+165 PPSDDILIAELLK
-178 LKTKEVVIS
+178 LKTKEIVIS
-187 SSSNKNIFNKM
+187 STTNKNVFTQIQG
-198 KNVVSLTVSVF
+198 VVPLTISIH
-209 DDVSEIS
+209 DDVSEIE
-216 YMSKIF
+216 YMSKIV
-222 EDLDKEEKETFLR
+222 EDLDKDEKETFLR

-242 TQKKVLVHMQKV
+242 TQKRVLVHMQKV
-254 NKYNI
+254 VKYNI
-259 QGFMRIDLSSRRN
+259 KGFMKIDLSSRRN

-292 DKCSTAMGSRYLKKT
+292 DKCSTAMGSRYLKKS
-307 LTFPLVEKDKLLK
+307 LMFPLVDKELIEK
-320 RYEIIQK
+320 RYDIINK

-333 EVTELR
+333 EVSELR
-339 TKLEA
+339 SKLE
-344 VYDLERIVGKVS
+344 VIYDLERIVGKIS

-371 LQVLPEIVNL
+371 LQVLPEIINL
-381 INKIKINDYFNIRED
+381 VTKIKINDYFDLKNNIDE
-396 INDFR
+396 FKA
-401 VLYDLLN
+401 LYNLLN
-408 NAISDDAPFSAKDRG
+408 SSISDDAPFSAKDRG

-429 SQELDELNE
+429 NQELDELNDM
-438 INLSGK
+438 NLSGK
-444 DYLLTIEKAE
+444 DYLIDFEAKEKE
-454 REKTG
+454 RTG
-459 IKTLK
+459 IKNLK

-474 IEVPKGSI
+474 IEIPNGSKNL
-482 DMVKEEYGYVRKQ
+482 VKEEFGYVRKQ

-529 FTAIRESVKG
+529 FTKIREEAKK
-539 YADKLQNLARV
+539 YADSLQNLARS
-550 ISELDMMQSFAKVS
+550 ISELDMMQSFVKVS
-564 NENNYIKP
+564 NENKYVRPILNN
-572 EINDEHIIDI
+572 ENIIDI

-588 VIELMASDYVPN
+588 VIELTIDNYVSN
-600 DVKLDKDDCILLI
+600 DVKMNDDDFILLI

-631 AVMAQ
+631 AIMAQ
-636 IGCYVPASFC
+636 IGCYVPASSASL
-646 NIPIFDAIYT
+646 PVFDAIYT

-664 VSGQSTFMVEMS
+664 VSGQSTFMVEMN

-683 FATQNSLILFDE
+683 FATKSSLILFDE

-727 THYHELTA
+727 THYHELTI
-735 LENNLNNLKNVH
+735 LEQDLPGLKNVH
-747 VSCEEVNGDIVFMHK
+747 VSAEEINGDIVFMHK

-782 PLDVILRAKDILIK
+782 PLDVILRAKDILYK
-796 LEGFD
+796 LE
-801 SQRNNKKGF
+801 SNEKKGI

-829 ETYVLN
+829 ETFVLDSIKN
-835 ELKQANLYTM
+835 ANIYAM
-845 NPIDAMNFLNE
+845 NPLEAMNLLSD

>member
-1 MVITMYENI
+1 MYENI

-61 GKDAGTSE
+61 GKDAGTEE
-69 RVPMCGIPFHA
+69 RVPMCGVPYHA
-80 VSSYLD
+80 VNSYLD
-86 KLTDKGYKVAI
+86 KLTDRGYKVAI

-109 IVNREVVRIVTPGTV
+109 IVSREVVRIVTPGTV
-124 TEGTTLDDND
+124 TDGMNLEETD
-134 YNFITTVSFYKE
+134 YNFISTVSFFKDKYV
-146 RFILAYC
+146 LAYC
-153 DLTTGENFLTSL
+153 DITTGENYLTNL
-165 PTSEDILIAELLK
+165 PPSDDILIAELLK
-178 LKTKEVVIS
+178 LKTKEIVIS
-187 SSSNKNIFNKM
+187 STTNKNVFTQIQG
-198 KNVVSLTVSVF
+198 VVPLTISIH
-209 DDVSEIS
+209 DDVSEID
-216 YMSKIF
+216 YMSKIV
-222 EDLDKEEKETFLR
+222 EDLDKDEKETFLR

-242 TQKKVLVHMQKV
+242 TQKRVLVHMQKV
-254 NKYNI
+254 VKYSI
-259 QGFMRIDLSSRRN
+259 KGFMKIDLSSRRN

-292 DKCSTAMGSRYLKKT
+292 DKCSTAMGSRYLKKN
-307 LTFPLVEKDKLLK
+307 LMFPLVDKELIEK
-320 RYEIIQK
+320 RYDIINK

-333 EVTELR
+333 EVSELR
-339 TKLEA
+339 SKLE
-344 VYDLERIVGKVS
+344 VIYDLERIVGKIS

-371 LQVLPEIVNL
+371 LQVLPEIINL
-381 INKIKINDYFNIRED
+381 VTKIKINDYFDLKNNIDE
-396 INDFR
+396 FKA
-401 VLYDLLN
+401 LYNLLN
-408 NAISDDAPFSAKDRG
+408 SSISDDAPFSAKDRG

-429 SQELDELNE
+429 NQELDELNDM
-438 INLSGK
+438 NLSGK
-444 DYLLTIEKAE
+444 DYLIDFEAKEKE
-454 REKTG
+454 RTG
-459 IKTLK
+459 IKNLK

-474 IEVPKGSI
+474 IEIPNGSKNL
-482 DMVKEEYGYVRKQ
+482 VKEEFGYVRKQ

-529 FTAIRESVKG
+529 FTKIREEAKK
-539 YADKLQNLARV
+539 YADSLQNLARI

-564 NENNYIKP
+564 NENKYVRPILNN
-572 EINDEHIIDI
+572 ENIIDI

-588 VIELMASDYVPN
+588 VIELTIDNYVPN
-600 DVKLDKDDCILLI
+600 DVKINDDDFILLI

-631 AVMAQ
+631 AIMAQ
-636 IGCYVPASFC
+636 IGCYVPASSASL
-646 NIPIFDAIYT
+646 PVFDAIYT

-664 VSGQSTFMVEMS
+664 VSGQSTFMVEMN

-683 FATQNSLILFDE
+683 FATKSSLILFDE

-701 TYDGMALAQAI
+701 TYDGLALAQAI

-727 THYHELTA
+727 THYHELTI
-735 LENNLNNLKNVH
+735 LEQDLPGLKNVH
-747 VSCEEVNGDIVFMHK
+747 VSAEEINGDIVFMHK

-782 PLDVILRAKDILIK
+782 PLDVILRAKDILYK
-796 LEGFD
+796 LE
-801 SQRNNKKGF
+801 SNEKKGI

-829 ETYVLN
+829 ETFVLDSIKN
-835 ELKQANLYTM
+835 ANIYAM
-845 NPIDAMNFLNE
+845 NPLEAMNLLSD

>member
-1 MVITMYENI
+1 MYENI

-61 GKDAGTSE
+61 GKDAGTEE
-69 RVPMCGIPFHA
+69 RVPMCGVPYHA
-80 VSSYLD
+80 VNSYLD
-86 KLTDKGYKVAI
+86 KLTDRGYKVAI

-109 IVNREVVRIVTPGTV
+109 IVSREVVRIVTPGTV
-124 TEGTTLDDND
+124 TDGMNLEETD
-134 YNFITTVSFYKE
+134 YNFISTVSFFKDKYV
-146 RFILAYC
+146 LAYC
-153 DLTTGENFLTSL
+153 DITTGENYLTNL
-165 PTSEDILIAELLK
+165 PPSDDILIAELLK
-178 LKTKEVVIS
+178 LKTKEIVIS
-187 SSSNKNIFNKM
+187 STTNKNVFTQIQG
-198 KNVVSLTVSVF
+198 VVPLTISIH
-209 DDVSEIS
+209 DDISEID
-216 YMSKIF
+216 YMSKIV
-222 EDLDKEEKETFLR
+222 EDLDKDEKETFLR

-242 TQKKVLVHMQKV
+242 TQKRVLVHMQKV
-254 NKYNI
+254 VKYSI
-259 QGFMRIDLSSRRN
+259 KGFMKIDLSSRRN

-292 DKCSTAMGSRYLKKT
+292 DKCSTAMGSRYLKKN
-307 LTFPLVEKDKLLK
+307 LMFPLVDKELIEK
-320 RYEIIQK
+320 RYDIINK

-333 EVTELR
+333 EVSELR
-339 TKLEA
+339 SKLE
-344 VYDLERIVGKVS
+344 VIYDLERIVGKIS

-371 LQVLPEIVNL
+371 LQVLPEIINL
-381 INKIKINDYFNIRED
+381 VTKIKINDYFDLKNNIDE
-396 INDFR
+396 FKA
-401 VLYDLLN
+401 LYNLLN
-408 NAISDDAPFSAKDRG
+408 SSISDDAPFSAKDRG

-429 SQELDELNE
+429 NQELDELNDM
-438 INLSGK
+438 NLSGK
-444 DYLLTIEKAE
+444 DYLIDFEAKEKE
-454 REKTG
+454 RTG
-459 IKTLK
+459 IKNLK

-474 IEVPKGSI
+474 IEIPNGSKNL
-482 DMVKEEYGYVRKQ
+482 VKEEFGYVRKQ

-529 FTAIRESVKG
+529 FTKIREEAKK
-539 YADKLQNLARV
+539 YADSLQNLARI

-564 NENNYIKP
+564 NENKYVRPILNN
-572 EINDEHIIDI
+572 ENIIDI

-588 VIELMASDYVPN
+588 VIELTIDNYVPN
-600 DVKLDKDDCILLI
+600 DVKMNNDDYILLI

-631 AVMAQ
+631 AIMAQ
-636 IGCYVPASFC
+636 IGCYVPASSASL
-646 NIPIFDAIYT
+646 PVFDAIYT

-664 VSGQSTFMVEMS
+664 VSGQSTFMVEMN

-683 FATQNSLILFDE
+683 FATKSSLILFDE

-727 THYHELTA
+727 THYHELTI
-735 LENNLNNLKNVH
+735 LEQDLPGLKNVH
-747 VSCEEVNGDIVFMHK
+747 VSAEEINGDIVFMHK

-782 PLDVILRAKDILIK
+782 PLDVILRAKDILYK
-796 LEGFD
+796 LE
-801 SQRNNKKGF
+801 SNEKKGI

-829 ETYVLN
+829 ETFVLDSIKN
-835 ELKQANLYTM
+835 ANIYAM
-845 NPIDAMNFLNE
+845 NPLEAMNLLSD